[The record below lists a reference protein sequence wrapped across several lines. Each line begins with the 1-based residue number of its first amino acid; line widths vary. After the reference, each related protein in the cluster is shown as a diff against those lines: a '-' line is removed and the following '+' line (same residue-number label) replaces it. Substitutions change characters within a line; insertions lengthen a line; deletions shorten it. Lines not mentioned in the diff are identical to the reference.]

1 MAKKKSMDVDMC
13 ENCDANEASYRV
25 RVNSE
30 ELLLCSPCKQAYE
43 AGQEHPDAEIEAIGQ
58 EDGIDEDLFED
69 EPEPD
74 EEDGAEDEG

>member
-1 MAKKKSMDVDMC
+1 MKKKSMDVDMC

-25 RVNSE
+25 KFDEV

-43 AGQEHPDAEIEAIGQ
+43 SGQEHPDAAIEAIGQ

-69 EPEPD
+69 EPAPA
-74 EEDGAEDEG
+74 EEDGAEDEE